1 MYILGIAIYLL
12 IARAPK
18 IGFVH
23 RPIFLHERHLH
34 IFIEGLWEA
43 LGIGSEPGLVQVQKC
58 SCLSTS
64 RKQSPVPLD
73 LASRNLNNQNGNK
86 WIYLLFINK
95 NLNRFLHSVIHT
107 MCYKQDRSWTHAVTP
122 GYALNCSSLK
132 LRSFSVNLGFQ
143 NLAIFLH
150 CQHVVL

>member
-1 MYILGIAIYLL
+1 MCILGIAIYLL

-23 RPIFLHERHLH
+23 RPIFCMKD

-43 LGIGSEPGLVQVQKC
+43 LAIGSEPGLVQVQKC

-73 LASRNLNNQNGNK
+73 LASRNLNNQNRNK
-86 WIYLLFINK
+86 
-95 NLNRFLHSVIHT
+95 
-107 MCYKQDRSWTHAVTP
+107 
-122 GYALNCSSLK
+122 
-132 LRSFSVNLGFQ
+132 
-143 NLAIFLH
+143 
-150 CQHVVL
+150 